1 MQNALAVIRSAA
13 FALCQIAIT
22 PPYAVVALLTFP
34 LPPLAR
40 YHIIAGWAKFFVWLA
55 SALCGV
61 RYRVV
66 GLHNIPRQPCV
77 FLSKH
82 QSAWETLAFQAV
94 LPPHVMVIKREL
106 LWIPFFGWG
115 LAMMS
120 PIAINRAA
128 GMRAL
133 KQIQDQG
140 KARLAGGFGVV
151 IYPEGTRTAP
161 GRTTKYQTGGA
172 WLAVRAGAPVIP
184 IAHNAGY
191 LWPRNSFVKR
201 PGVITVS
208 IGPPIATEARK
219 PDAVTADAS
228 AWIEAEVAR
237 IGDPAPKRRQRAR
250 RRPRSSA

>member
-1 MQNALAVIRSAA
+1 MKHAVAVVRSLLFTLLQAL
-13 FALCQIAIT
+13 IT
-22 PPYAVVALLTFP
+22 PPYALIAILTFP

-40 YHIIAGWAKFFVWLA
+40 YHIISGWARFFILLVRV
-55 SALCGV
+55 LCGV

-66 GLHNIPRQPCV
+66 GRGNLPREPAV

-82 QSAWETLAFQAV
+82 QSAWETLAYQV
-94 LPPHVMVIKREL
+94 ILPPHVMVIKREL

-128 GMRAL
+128 GRQAL

-140 KARLAGGFGVV
+140 KERLADGFGVV
-151 IYPEGTRTAP
+151 IYPEGTRIAP
-161 GRTTKYQTGGA
+161 GKSGEYRTGGA
-172 WLAVRAGAPVIP
+172 WLAVKAGAPVIP

-201 PGVITVS
+201 PGLITVS
-208 IGPPIATEARK
+208 IGPPIATAGRR
-219 PDAVTADAS
+219 PDAVTEETA
-228 AWIEAEVAR
+228 AWIEREMER
-237 IGDPAPKRRQRAR
+237 IGDGSAR
-250 RRPRSSA
+250 

>member
-1 MQNALAVIRSAA
+1 MHNVLPAIRSAL
-13 FALCQIAIT
+13 FALCQILIT
-22 PPYAVVALLTFP
+22 PPYAFVALLTFP

-40 YHIIAGWAKFFVWLA
+40 YHIIAGWARFFVWLA
-55 SALCGV
+55 SALCGL

-66 GLHNIPRQPCV
+66 GLENIPKQPCV
-77 FLSKH
+77 FLAKH
-82 QSAWETLAFQAV
+82 QSAWETLAFQAI

-128 GMRAL
+128 GMRSL
-133 KQIQDQG
+133 KQIQEQG
-140 KARLAGGFGVV
+140 KSRLALGFGVA

-172 WLAVRAGAPVIP
+172 WLAIKAGVPVIP

-191 LWPRNSFVKR
+191 LWSRNSFVKH
-201 PGVITVS
+201 PGIVTVS
-208 IGPPIATEARK
+208 IGPPVLTEGRK
-219 PDAVTADAS
+219 PDAVTGETA

-237 IGDPAPKRRQRAR
+237 IGNPAKRQGR
-250 RRPRSSA
+250 RTKHTQHGT